1 MPQEARKI
9 LVVDDEPV
17 LRSLLEDNLTNEG
30 FLVETADCARAA
42 LDQIKNNSYHLVIL
56 DLALPDMNG
65 ILLCQ
70 KIQQNHPELRRKII
84 FITGIGL
91 DDSTSYHLQ
100 SLAGAYL
107 AKPFELNTLNELVR
121 RLLGS
126 QEPVPLARPARS

>member
-1 MPQEARKI
+1 MPKEARKI

-30 FLVETADCARAA
+30 FLVETADCAHAA
-42 LDQIKNNSYHLVIL
+42 LDRIKKNSYHLVIL

-91 DDSTSYHLQ
+91 DDNTSVHLQ

-107 AKPFELNTLNELVR
+107 AKPFELNSLNETVR

-126 QEPVPLARPARS
+126 QEPVPVAGPDRS